1 MTPTLRGPGHP
12 QGSGKNKCVI
22 VLSTKSSGSSA
33 IQRLIGSLAGARH
46 VRHTRHRESET
57 LYWTKAASVL
67 GRPQIKMLDSEVPIP
82 ARRARRELVSFLR
95 KNTHDFRI
103 PADPRDMIFL
113 GWEQLC
119 ESHRPVFLE
128 KSPHHLV
135 QWSALELMLECE
147 ERLDSTEFLYIG
159 LIRNPMDVLYS
170 AWSRWRTFPEEAQF
184 EWELAYRNLQRL
196 REQLKDRLVVVRYED
211 MVSDLDALDPVIR
224 FVGATRDQVPADY
237 LHARSISKWKDDRDY
252 GFKLAPSVREMAR
265 AFGYTAAEIHNPEN
279 PGWGTFRT
287 RARRAY
293 RTRQVLLTPI
303 RMLRRARDVLA
314 RNTGALA

>member
-1 MTPTLRGPGHP
+1 MTPTVRGPGHP
-12 QGSGKNKCVI
+12 QEPGKNKCVI

-67 GRPQIKMLDSEVPIP
+67 GLPQIKMLDSEVPIP

-95 KNTHDFRI
+95 KNTRDFRI
-103 PADPRDMIFL
+103 PTDPRDMIFL
-113 GWEQLC
+113 GWEKLC

-147 ERLDSTEFLYIG
+147 ARLDSTEFLYIG

-184 EWELAYRNLQRL
+184 EWELAYRNLQCL
-196 REQLKDRLVVVRYED
+196 RERLDDRLVVVRYED
-211 MVSDLDALDPVIR
+211 MVSDLDTLDPVIR

-237 LHARSISKWKDDRDY
+237 LHARSFSKWKDDRDY
-252 GFKLAPSVREMAR
+252 GFQLAPSVREMAH
-265 AFGYTAAEIHNPEN
+265 AFGYTSAELDNPEN
-279 PGWGTFRT
+279 PRWRIFRT
-287 RARRAY
+287 RTRRSY
-293 RTRQVLLTPI
+293 RTRHTMLAPI
-303 RMLRRARDVLA
+303 RMLRRAHSVLTK
-314 RNTGALA
+314 NGVSV

>member
-1 MTPTLRGPGHP
+1 MTPTLRGSGNP
-12 QGSGKNKCVI
+12 QGPGKNKCVI

-33 IQRLIGSLAGARH
+33 IQRLISSLAGARH
-46 VRHTRHRESET
+46 VHHTRHRESET
-57 LYWTKAASVL
+57 LYWTKAASAL

-82 ARRARRELVSFLR
+82 AGRARRELVSFLR
-95 KNTHDFRI
+95 KNTRDFHI
-103 PADPRDMIFL
+103 PSDPRDMIFL
-113 GWEQLC
+113 GWEKLC

-196 REQLKDRLVVVRYED
+196 RERLDHRLVVVRYED
-211 MVSDLDALDPVIR
+211 MVSDIDALDPVIR

-237 LHARSISKWKDDRDY
+237 LHSRSISKWKDDRDY
-252 GFKLAPSVREMAR
+252 GFQLAPSVHDMAR
-265 AFGYTAAEIHNPEN
+265 DFGYTNAELDNPEN
-279 PGWGTFRT
+279 TGWETFRSRT
-287 RARRAY
+287 RRAY
-293 RTRQVLLTPI
+293 RIRQFLLTPI
-303 RMLRRARDVLA
+303 RVLRRVRTSLTQNGGFLA
-314 RNTGALA
+314 

>member
-1 MTPTLRGPGHP
+1 MMPTLRGAGHP

-33 IQRLIGSLAGARH
+33 IQRLIGSLAGASY

-95 KNTHDFRI
+95 KNTPDFRI
-103 PADPRDMIFL
+103 PTDPRDMIFL

-119 ESHRPVFLE
+119 EAHRPVFLE

-147 ERLDSTEFLYIG
+147 ERLDSTDFLYIG

-170 AWSRWRTFPEEAQF
+170 AWSRWRTFPEESQY
-184 EWELAYRNLQRL
+184 EWKLAYRNLQRL
-196 REQLKDRLVVVRYED
+196 RERLDHRLVVVRYED
-211 MVSDLDALDPVIR
+211 MVSDIDALAPVIR
-224 FVGATRDQVPADY
+224 FVGATQDQVPTDY

-252 GFKLAPSVREMAR
+252 GFQLAPSVRDMAL
-265 AFGYTAAEIHNPEN
+265 AFGYTTAELDNPEN
-279 PGWGTFRT
+279 PSWGSFRT
-287 RARRAY
+287 RARLAY
-293 RTRQVLLTPI
+293 RTRQGLLAPV
-303 RMLRRARDVLA
+303 RMLRRARSVLA
-314 RNTGALA
+314 QNGRSLA